1 MISRV
6 MSRHQLMQTVVVKKL
21 LLNKEI
27 DVPKELPLNMEMEVA
42 KELPLNMGIEVTK
55 ELPLN
60 REVEVTQ
67 VLPLNREMDILKELP
82 LNMEMEVAKE
92 LPLNM
97 GMEVDKELPLSKE
110 VKVTMEPRKGDRRS
124 KEATQLH
131 NTALPCSIVHCR
143 VPQPKTTCS
152 YAVVNLITHT
162 GQINYFRF
170 ALCFVNI
177 NASLHYFCGASG
189 YEP

>member
-1 MISRV
+1 MEMEVAR
-6 MSRHQLMQTVVVKKL
+6 
-21 LLNKEI
+21 
-27 DVPKELPLNMEMEVA
+27 ELPLNM
-42 KELPLNMGIEVTK
+42 KIEVTK

-97 GMEVDKELPLSKE
+97 GMEVAKELPLNME
-110 VKVTMEPRKGDRRS
+110 VKVTMEPRRGDKRS
-124 KEATQLH
+124 EEATQLH
-131 NTALPCSIVHCR
+131 NTALPYSIVHCR

-152 YAVVNLITHT
+152 YAVVNFITHT

-170 ALCFVNI
+170 ALCFV
-177 NASLHYFCGASG
+177 
-189 YEP
+189 